1 MKGMAYCDYIAHS
14 VIKPALGEDSFITEV
29 GKVKM
34 DLCPK
39 EGYLVSTT
47 KTINVKDQNGK
58 EYKITVEEI

>member
-14 VIKPALGEDSFITEV
+14 VLSPSLREDSFITEV
-29 GKVKM
+29 SKVKM

-58 EYKITVEEI
+58 EYKITVEEL

>member
-1 MKGMAYCDYIAHS
+1 MKGMAYCDYIAYS
-14 VIKPALGEDSFITEV
+14 VLSEALIEDGFITEV

-58 EYKITVEEI
+58 EYKITVEEV

>member
-1 MKGMAYCDYIAHS
+1 MAYCDYIAYS
-14 VIKPALGEDSFITEV
+14 VLSEALIEDGFITEV

-58 EYKITVEEI
+58 EYKITVEEV